1 MEKQPKKRGR
11 GFAAMDPEKLK
22 QVSRKGGASAQAQ
35 GTGHR
40 FNKKNKDEA
49 AQAGRKGGRQRAIN
63 QGQNLTEPLPIS
75 ENETPSLPLGL

>member
-49 AQAGRKGGRQRAIN
+49 AQAGRKGGPPAGHQP
-63 QGQNLTEPLPIS
+63 GTEPHRALA
-75 ENETPSLPLGL
+75 NLRK